1 MKYDV
6 LIVGAGVTGALLFLA
21 LKNKNINVGLID
33 GRDEAPN
40 SYRHLS
46 LNNKSMSFLK
56 ELDAWHV
63 ISKTAFEYNQ
73 IKVWDQEGTGFIDF
87 NVNELE
93 KNIPNI
99 GFIVKEGDI
108 QNSLL
113 SLVSDS
119 KDLLWSC
126 NLEKIEKING
136 DIHCCLLYTSP
147 SPRDRTRS
155 RMPSS
160 A

>member
-21 LKNKNINVGLID
+21 LKNKNINVCLID
-33 GRDEAPN
+33 GRDKAPN

-46 LNNKSMSFLK
+46 LNNKSMTFLK
-56 ELDAWHV
+56 ELDAWNV

-99 GFIVKEGDI
+99 VKLTI
-108 QNSLL
+108 SN
-113 SLVSDS
+113 
-119 KDLLWSC
+119 
-126 NLEKIEKING
+126 NG
-136 DIHCCLLYTSP
+136 DKILERKKYNLFYCN
-147 SPRDRTRS
+147 
-155 RMPSS
+155 
-160 A
+160 